1 HHVCTTCVRTSAA
14 MSHDNLLSHFLDIF
28 PILRPLPPPATHH
41 PYTPLFRSA
50 KRTSKRNLN
59 PTAIN
64 HAGRPFSDSTGAAR
78 APPPAGP
85 GPAARTA
92 RAAAVLRRRP
102 YVKKGRLMEK
112 YSVKKPFT
120 VLVAV
125 LIVFLLGFVS
135 VTNLRTDL
143 LPEISTPYLMV
154 VTVYPGASPEKV
166 ETEVSEVLES
176 ALGTVAG

>member
-1 HHVCTTCVRTSAA
+1 
-14 MSHDNLLSHFLDIF
+14 
-28 PILRPLPPPATHH
+28 
-41 PYTPLFRSA
+41 
-50 KRTSKRNLN
+50 
-59 PTAIN
+59 
-64 HAGRPFSDSTGAAR
+64 
-78 APPPAGP
+78 
-85 GPAARTA
+85 
-92 RAAAVLRRRP
+92 
-102 YVKKGRLMEK
+102 MEK

-176 ALGTVAG
+176 ALGTVAWSRCPTPWTRTPTACPTSA